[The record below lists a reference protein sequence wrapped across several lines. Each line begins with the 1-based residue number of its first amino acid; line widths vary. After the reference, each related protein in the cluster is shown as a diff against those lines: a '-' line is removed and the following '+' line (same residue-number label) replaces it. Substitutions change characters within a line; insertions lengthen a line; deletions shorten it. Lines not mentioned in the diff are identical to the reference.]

1 MRKSDDLRVAVLG
14 VGEMGSLHAKL
25 LSTRVRGASVSV
37 VSDPE
42 QGKAMQV
49 ADAVGARVAVDPFSA
64 IDAQD
69 VDAVV
74 IASPGPAHE
83 AQVMACLE
91 RGKAVLCEKPLTVEA
106 DASYRIAKAEDALG
120 KSLVQVGFMRRFDPE
135 YVKLRQMIVSEELGP
150 ALMLHL
156 VHRNVAG
163 PEGFTSEMALTSS
176 VVHEAD
182 TVRFLLGEEI
192 KAVTVHCGT
201 ATSRAGPGVSD
212 PMLVLFETESG
223 RLADVE
229 IFIRTGVAYEVRTE
243 LVAENGTARIGLG
256 ANVVTSGPTNR
267 WGGLLASGFVERF
280 GLAYEEEL
288 RCWVRA
294 VGTGTLEGASAWD
307 GYAAQAVCE
316 AGLEA
321 LRTGG
326 RAEVALFERPS
337 ASSRVAPA

>member
-1 MRKSDDLRVAVLG
+1 VRKSDDLRVAVLG

-25 LSTRVRGASVSV
+25 LSTRARGASVSV
-37 VSDPE
+37 VSDPD
-42 QGKAMQV
+42 QGKASRV
-49 ADAVGARVAVDPFSA
+49 ADAVGARVEVDPYSA

-106 DASYRIAKAEDALG
+106 DASYRIAEAEDALG
-120 KSLVQVGFMRRFDPE
+120 KRLVQVGFMRRFDPE
-135 YVKLRQMIVSEELGP
+135 YVKLHQMIVSEELGP
-150 ALMLHL
+150 ALMLHM

-182 TVRFLLGEEI
+182 AVRFLLGEEI
-192 KAVTVHCGT
+192 NAVTVHRGT

-256 ANVVTSGPTNR
+256 TNLVTSGPTNR
-267 WGGLLASGFVERF
+267 WGGPLALGFIERF
-280 GLAYEEEL
+280 GLAYEQEL
-288 RCWVRA
+288 QCWVKS
-294 VGTGTLEGASAWD
+294 VGTGAPTGASAWD
-307 GYAAQAVCE
+307 GYSAQAVCE
-316 AGLEA
+316 ACVEA
-321 LRTGG
+321 FRSGG
-326 RAEVALFERPS
+326 RAEVALLDRPGV
-337 ASSRVAPA
+337 SSRVAPA

>member
-1 MRKSDDLRVAVLG
+1 MRKPDELRVAVLG
-14 VGEMGSLHAKL
+14 AGDMGSLHAKL
-25 LSTRVRGASVSV
+25 LSTKIRGAAVSV

-42 QGKAMQV
+42 HGKAMQV
-49 ADAVGARVAVDPFSA
+49 ADAVGARVEVDPFSA

-74 IASPGPAHE
+74 VASPGPVHE

-106 DASYRIAKAEDALG
+106 DAAYRIVKAENALG

-135 YVKLRQMIVSEELGP
+135 YVKLRRMIVAEDLGP

-176 VVHEAD
+176 VVHEVDA
-182 TVRFLLGEEI
+182 VRFLLGEEI
-192 KAVTVHCGT
+192 NAVTVHRGA

-212 PMLVLFETESG
+212 PMLVVFETESG
-223 RLADVE
+223 RLVDVE

-243 LVAENGTARIGLG
+243 LVAENGTARAGLEID
-256 ANVVTSGPTNR
+256 VVTSGPTNR
-267 WGGLLASGFVERF
+267 WGGLLAPGFVERF
-280 GLAYEEEL
+280 GPAYEEEL
-288 RCWVRA
+288 QCWVSA
-294 VGTGTLEGASAWD
+294 AAAGTINGASAWD

-321 LRTGG
+321 LRTGA
-326 RAEVALFERPS
+326 RCEVALLARPT
-337 ASSRVAPA
+337 

>member
-1 MRKSDDLRVAVLG
+1 MRKSDELRVAVLG
-14 VGEMGSLHAKL
+14 AGEMGSLHANL
-25 LSTRVRGASVSV
+25 LSTKIRGASLSV
-37 VSDPE
+37 VSDPD
-42 QGKAMQV
+42 QGKASQV
-49 ADAVGARVAVDPFSA
+49 ADAVGARVEVDPFSA

-91 RGKAVLCEKPLTVEA
+91 RGKPVLCEKPLTVEA
-106 DASYRIAKAEDALG
+106 DASYRIAKAEEALG
-120 KSLVQVGFMRRFDPE
+120 KTLVQVGFMRRFDPE
-135 YVKLRQMIVSEELGP
+135 YVKLRKMIVSEELGP

-182 TVRFLLGEEI
+182 TVRFLLGDEI
-192 KAVTVHCGT
+192 NAVKVHRGT

-223 RLADVE
+223 RIVDVE

-243 LVAENGTARIGLG
+243 LVAENGTARTGLDV
-256 ANVVTSGPTNR
+256 NIVTSGPTNR

-294 VGTGTLEGASAWD
+294 VGTGTVEGASAWD
-307 GYAAQAVCE
+307 GYVAQAVCE
-316 AGLEA
+316 ASVESF
-321 LRTGG
+321 RTGG
-326 RAEVALFERPS
+326 RAEVALLDRAS
-337 ASSRVAPA
+337 TSSRVAPA